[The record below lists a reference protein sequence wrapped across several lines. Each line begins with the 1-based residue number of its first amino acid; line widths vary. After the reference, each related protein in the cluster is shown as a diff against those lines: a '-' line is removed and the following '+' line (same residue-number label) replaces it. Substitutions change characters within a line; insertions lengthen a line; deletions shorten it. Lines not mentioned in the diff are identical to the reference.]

1 MAAVLDLHSRR
12 GVGWAISNR
21 MKRDLALRA
30 LDTAVTL
37 QKPLKGCIHH
47 SDRGSQYCSHEYQA
61 RLRKNGFEFSMPG
74 KCNCYDN
81 AAMETLFKTIKT
93 ELIWKHTWQTRRQT
107 ELAIFEDVNGF

>member
-21 MKRDLALRA
+21 MKRDLAIRA

-81 AAMETLFKTIKT
+81 AAMETLFETS
-93 ELIWKHTWQTRRQT
+93 
-107 ELAIFEDVNGF
+107 A